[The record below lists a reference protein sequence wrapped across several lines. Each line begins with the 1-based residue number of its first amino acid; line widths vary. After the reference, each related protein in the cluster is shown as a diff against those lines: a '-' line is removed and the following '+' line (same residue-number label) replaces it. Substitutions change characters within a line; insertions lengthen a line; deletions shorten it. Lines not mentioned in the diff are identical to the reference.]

1 MKEIKKKEIIDELE
15 KNGDAIINYP
25 SRSSKNKFEEIV
37 EWISMVVLFIFAV
50 LGVNVFF
57 IWGLTTQLEIIEIFI
72 VIVFAVVWNWWMFV
86 SFQKI
91 WIRIKMIR
99 CMSDMQAMQSILD
112 SLD

>member
-1 MKEIKKKEIIDELE
+1 MKEFEKEEIIKELE

-25 SRSSKNKFEEIV
+25 SRSLKNKSGEIV
-37 EWISMVVLFIFAV
+37 EWIRIVILFIFAV

-57 IWGLTTQLEIIEIFI
+57 IWGLTTQLVFIEIFI
-72 VIVFAVVWNWWMFV
+72 IIVFAGVWNWWVFV

-99 CMSDMQAMQSILD
+99 CMSDMQSMQSILD
-112 SLD
+112 NLD